1 MTEEIQ
7 NKFNAAHEK
16 LTSILSGFITG
27 GYADTFAK
35 LLVYMGTE
43 KAEETLKKLSEP
55 MKTQVQEAYK
65 NHSQKKITDPE
76 IIAAAGYVLKQ
87 TDFYGDAMS
96 NAVSEGLDVNLL
108 SELSHQTNI
117 LFNQDPLIALNL
129 EQNLFAFEDLTQL
142 DDRAIQKVLREV
154 DQQELATA
162 LRGADSLVQ
171 DKIFSNMS
179 KRAGT
184 MLKEDIEFMG
194 PVRLADIMQ
203 ARKNIM
209 DIVRKLE
216 QNGDIVIAR
225 NDVLI

>member
-1 MTEEIQ
+1 
-7 NKFNAAHEK
+7 
-16 LTSILSGFITG
+16 
-27 GYADTFAK
+27 
-35 LLVYMGTE
+35 MGTE
-43 KAEETLKKLSEP
+43 KAEETLKKLSDP

-96 NAVSEGLDVNLL
+96 NAVSENLDMIQL
-108 SELSHQTNI
+108 SELSKQTDE
-117 LFNQDPLIALNL
+117 LFKRDPLIALNL

-142 DDRAIQKVLREV
+142 DDRAIQRVLREV
-154 DQQELATA
+154 DQQELAKA
-162 LRGADSLVQ
+162 LRGADNLVQ
-171 DKIFSNMS
+171 DKIFRNMT

-209 DIVRKLE
+209 DIVRQLE
-216 QNGDIVIAR
+216 QNDDIVIAR

>member
-1 MTEEIQ
+1 
-7 NKFNAAHEK
+7 
-16 LTSILSGFITG
+16 
-27 GYADTFAK
+27 
-35 LLVYMGTE
+35 MGTE
-43 KAEETLKKLSEP
+43 KAEETLKKLSDP
-55 MKTQVQEAYK
+55 MKSQVQEAYK

-76 IIAAAGYVLKQ
+76 IIAAAGYILKQ

-96 NAVSEGLDVNLL
+96 NAVSEGLDENLL

-117 LFNQDPLIALNL
+117 LFKQDPLIALNL
-129 EQNLFAFEDLTQL
+129 ERNLFAFEDLTQL

-154 DQQELATA
+154 EQQELATA
-162 LRGADSLVQ
+162 LRGADNLVQ
-171 DKIFSNMS
+171 DKIFRNMS

-184 MLKEDIEFMG
+184 VLKEDIEFMG
-194 PVRLADIMQ
+194 PVRVADIMQ

-209 DIVRKLE
+209 DIVRQLE

>member
-1 MTEEIQ
+1 M
-7 NKFNAAHEK
+7 AHEK
-16 LTSILSGFITG
+16 LTSILSEFITG
-27 GYADTFAK
+27 GYAETFAK

-43 KAEETLKKLSEP
+43 KAEETLKKLSDP

-87 TDFYGDAMS
+87 TDFYGVAMS
-96 NAVSEGLDVNLL
+96 NAVSEGLDENLI
-108 SELSHQTNI
+108 SELSHQTNT
-117 LFNQDPLIALNL
+117 LFKQDPLIALNL
-129 EQNLFAFEDLTQL
+129 ELNLFTFEDLTQL

-154 DQQELATA
+154 EQQELATA
-162 LRGADSLVQ
+162 LRGADNLVQ

-209 DIVRKLE
+209 DIVRQFE